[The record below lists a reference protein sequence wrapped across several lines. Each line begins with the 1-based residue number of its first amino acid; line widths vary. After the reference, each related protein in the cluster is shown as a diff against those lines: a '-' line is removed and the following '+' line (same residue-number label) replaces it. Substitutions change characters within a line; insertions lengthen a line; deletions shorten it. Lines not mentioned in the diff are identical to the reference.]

1 MGKDRAREQY
11 ILVSDLSVENALKFV
26 QARIGTEIDVK
37 AMMHLFDNVGTNAA
51 MLNQF
56 VSGKMTVD
64 EFISEKLLDAESEL
78 VAFPLKPILGALKQH
93 PDGVSPKFFKNKEY
107 KGIDMSDP
115 VAVGVAMKG
124 SNAFLYD
131 MQTGKYKLMSQ
142 AHVVALRKYDP
153 LNV

>member
-1 MGKDRAREQY
+1 VTNGLNCGT
-11 ILVSDLSVENALKFV
+11 ILVHNLSVENALKFV
-26 QARIGTEIDVK
+26 QARIGTEVDAK

-51 MLNQF
+51 MLNKF
-56 VSGKMTVD
+56 IAKSMTVD
-64 EFISEKLLDAESEL
+64 EFISEKLQETRREL
-78 VAFPLKPILGALKQH
+78 VAFPLQEILVALKQH
-93 PDGVSPKFFKNKEY
+93 PDGVDPEFFKKKEY

-115 VAVGVAMKG
+115 SRVGVAMKG